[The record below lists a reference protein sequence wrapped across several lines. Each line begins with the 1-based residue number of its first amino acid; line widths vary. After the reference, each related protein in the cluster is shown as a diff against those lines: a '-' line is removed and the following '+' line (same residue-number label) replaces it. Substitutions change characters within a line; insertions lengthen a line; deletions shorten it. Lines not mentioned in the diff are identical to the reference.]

1 MKKIYK
7 KTLIYFFK
15 FFYSQINLAKKKY
28 SDSFIEK
35 EIKIQ
40 NLDVKIYRIK
50 KCRLYTNTLDV
61 AVIKNN
67 YLLNGPSF
75 QIRNNLNASIKEN
88 SIILTGTPKFYKKI
102 KGRVFSLLTGV
113 DSNNN
118 YYHWFFDCLPKLFFY
133 NKFYNLKKN
142 DYFLVPSIKHNFQ
155 RESLKILGIKN
166 ILNAYDVK
174 HFYIDNLI
182 TTNFT
187 NFGDNPPLKII
198 NYLRKVFISSNK
210 SKTKIKKLFLNRLSS
225 PLNQRDILNK
235 KEVLNLLKKKKFKII
250 NPSEK
255 KLSNQIKYF
264 NGSNYIIGV
273 HGAAFTNII
282 FCKKNTRIIELS
294 VKNSN
299 NKTIS
304 NIAKKL
310 KLRFKTFY
318 FKSID
323 KNKNLKSWDGH
334 FYISKD
340 KLYKMIN

>member
-7 KTLIYFFK
+7 KILVYFFK
-15 FFYSQINLAKKKY
+15 FFYSHINLAKKKY

-35 EIKIQ
+35 KIKIE
-40 NLDVKIYRIK
+40 NLNVKIYRIK

-61 AVIKNN
+61 AVIKKN

-75 QIRNNLNASIKEN
+75 QIRNNLNANIKEN

-118 YYHWFFDCLPKLFFY
+118 YYHWFFDCLPKLFFF
-133 NKFYNLKKN
+133 NKFYDFKKN

-166 ILNAYDVK
+166 ILNAYDIK

-187 NFGDNPPLKII
+187 NFGDNPPLKVI
-198 NYLRKVFISSNK
+198 NYIRKAFISSNK
-210 SKTKIKKLFLNRLSS
+210 TRTNIKKLFLNRLNSAQ
-225 PLNQRDILNK
+225 NQRDIFNK
-235 KEVLNLLKKKKFKII
+235 KEVLDILKKKKFKII
-250 NPSEK
+250 NPAEK
-255 KLSNQIKYF
+255 KFSDQIKYF
-264 NGSNYIIGV
+264 KSANYIIGV

-282 FCKKNTRIIELS
+282 FCKKKTRIIELAI
-294 VKNSN
+294 KNSKN
-299 NKTIS
+299 TTIS

-310 KLRFKTFY
+310 KLNFKTFY
-318 FKSID
+318 FNAID
-323 KNKNLKSWDGH
+323 KNKNFRSWDGH
-334 FYISKD
+334 FYISKE
-340 KLYKMIN
+340 KLQKIIN